1 MTGAAATLRH
11 EFIGLYGMVERNWY
25 LIKRYL
31 WWELAFFFWTA
42 ANTLTIV
49 FIAKGVEATGGKVDI
64 DRLTTILLI
73 GAVIWSYLGIVFELL
88 IETVA
93 WERWEGTIEYTFMA
107 PLTRAVHLLGTGI
120 FAIFYG
126 LVRATIVF
134 ATIAAF
140 FGLHMPNA
148 NFVSAL
154 VLLGVASISF
164 VGIGMMTAVLPL
176 ISPEKGTQFG
186 YVAQG
191 LMLVVSGVYYPVS
204 VLPDAMQWIAT
215 ISPATYALRGE
226 RHAILNG
233 AGLGG
238 VWGDLWPMLIIGVI
252 AVPLGIW
259 VFKRGEIHAK
269 KHGKLKRSG

>member
-1 MTGAAATLRH
+1 MREAAGALRH

-25 LIKRYL
+25 LVKRYA
-31 WWELAFFFWTA
+31 WWEIAFFFWTA

-49 FIAKGVEATGGKVDI
+49 FIAKGVEATGGQVDL

-73 GAVIWSYLGIVFELL
+73 GAVIWSYLGIVF
-88 IETVA
+88 
-93 WERWEGTIEYTFMA
+93 
-107 PLTRAVHLLGTGI
+107 
-120 FAIFYG
+120 
-126 LVRATIVF
+126 

-148 NFVSAL
+148 NFGSAL
-154 VLLGVASISF
+154 LLLGVASVSF

-204 VLPDAMQWIAT
+204 VLPEFMQWIAT
-215 ISPATYALRGE
+215 ISPATYALRGM
-226 RHAILNG
+226 RSAILDG
-233 AGLGG
+233 AGVGA
-238 VWGDLWPMLIIGVI
+238 VWGDIWPMIIIGVVS
-252 AVPLGIW
+252 VPLGIW
-259 VFKRGEIHAK
+259 VFRRGEIHAK
-269 KHGKLKRSG
+269 RYGKLKRSG